1 MKIRTLLLLSMVS
14 LVAVFLILCSG
25 KKQSI
30 SEAPTYKK
38 QQLSFRITW
47 TAYSGRGEAI
57 QKIVDLYN
65 KNNNDGFEIV
75 LHGGDENVKAIEG
88 LLAEKSSE
96 MIYVLPYR
104 YVKYFGDKGKLEDLS
119 VSFQTEKELFYPE
132 LWQLG
137 EINGGIYGI
146 PWVGHSI
153 CLIYNKD
160 LLRKAGVDAA
170 SIKDSDS
177 LLKAFE
183 AVEEKTNVK
192 GIGLV
197 GANHNDISWMVN
209 QFVYGYGS
217 NLVDASGTKVA
228 INNEKAKAA
237 IEFYKDVLGKHAQP
251 SWINDTGVEVLEH
264 FRKQK
269 IAFEFQG
276 VWGVADN
283 EKNGNPFPV
292 GIINLENIG
301 LCPEVGS
308 MMLSIPSCMSNEKK
322 EAAIKFIK
330 FMTSKEAQEKIMDG
344 EYSPEHDTYYPF
356 RVPVRK
362 DLSDSF
368 VFEKYPQYLPFLKG
382 FKRPSIDVPVP
393 KWQIIK
399 DGYYAPGLHQVMNE
413 EMSVN
418 EFLERIEVEGNKI
431 LIK

>member
-1 MKIRTLLLLSMVS
+1 MKNRTLLLLSMIS
-14 LVAVFLILCSG
+14 LVAVFLISCSG
-25 KKQSI
+25 RKESVVEEPIHEKKQ
-30 SEAPTYKK
+30 
-38 QQLSFRITW
+38 LLLRITW

-65 KNNNDGFEIV
+65 KKNNDGFEI
-75 LHGGDENVKAIEG
+75 LLQGGDEDFKTIEG
-88 LLAEKSSE
+88 LLVGKSPE

-104 YVKYFGDKGKLEDLS
+104 YVKHFGDENKLEDFS
-119 VSFQTEKELFYPE
+119 KEFQKEEELFYPE
-132 LWQLG
+132 LWNLG
-137 EINGGIYGI
+137 KINGRIYGI

-153 CLIYNKD
+153 CLIYNQD
-160 LLRKAGVDAA
+160 LLRKGGVEGT
-170 SIKDSDS
+170 SIKSLDS
-177 LLKAFE
+177 LVKALE
-183 AVEEKTNVK
+183 RVEGKTNAK

-217 NLVDASGTKVA
+217 SLVDVSGTKVA
-228 INNEKAKAA
+228 INNEKSKEA
-237 IEFYKDVLGKHAQP
+237 IRFYKDVLGKYAQP

-283 EKNGNPFPV
+283 EKNGNNFPV
-292 GIINLENIG
+292 GVINLEDIG
-301 LCPEVGS
+301 LYSEVGP
-308 MMLSIPSCMSNEKK
+308 MMLSIPSNMSHEKK

-330 FMTSKEAQEKIMDG
+330 FMISKEAQEKIMDG
-344 EYSPEHDTYYPF
+344 EYNPEHDTYYPF

-362 DLSDSF
+362 DLSDNV
-368 VFEKYPQYLPFLKG
+368 VFEKYPKYLPFLKG

-393 KWQIIK
+393 KWQTIK
-399 DGYYAPGLHQVMNE
+399 DEYYAPGLHQVMNE
-413 EMSVN
+413 EISIDD
-418 EFLERIEVEGNKI
+418 FLNKIEVEGNKI